1 MLVLFHIKNQ
11 YGSEKLECL
20 AHIKKYSSIN
30 SLRLVVSHFI
40 QFYSIIKLKLIN
52 FKKLSGVSHSRPVDP
67 HGEAGGLLLHLA
79 PVKREYKNVERIST
93 QKVQRNS
100 FWWRV
105 SYGFQL
111 VAFQTVSNDILFSW
125 FHRCLTKYCYLWF
138 RGVSFEILSFSFRR
152 AVLKLKLN

>member
-40 QFYSIIKLKLIN
+40 QFYSIIKLIN
-52 FKKLSGVSHSRPVDP
+52 LKKLSGVSHGRPVDP

-100 FWWRV
+100 FWWRFA
-105 SYGFQL
+105 GCRTDFNWWR
-111 VAFQTVSNDILFSW
+111 FK
-125 FHRCLTKYCYLWF
+125 RCPTTFCF
-138 RGVSFEILSFSFRR
+138 RGFTGVLLNIAICGFVGCPLKFFRFR
-152 AVLKLKLN
+152 FAVQC